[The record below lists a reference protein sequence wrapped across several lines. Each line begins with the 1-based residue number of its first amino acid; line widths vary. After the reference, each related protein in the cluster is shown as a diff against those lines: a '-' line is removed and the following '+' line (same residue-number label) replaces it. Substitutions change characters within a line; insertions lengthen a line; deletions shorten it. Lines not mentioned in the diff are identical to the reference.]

1 MLSFERMVKMRG
13 LHKQE
18 RINILLK
25 CLMTG
30 LFILGL
36 GIFSYPFVADAINNF
51 YDQIMLEKLSKEHK
65 QHFLQESQQLEEMKK
80 SNLTLNQ
87 NKCERNVPGICLSGA
102 STDAANQSS
111 KESDT
116 YKEKHLL
123 ALIYIPKINVGLPL
137 FDTTTNELLED
148 GVTLLPGTSYP
159 VGGKNSHAVITGHCG
174 LPNKKIFTDLENLS
188 QGDLIYIEIANKTLA
203 YEVKEF
209 QTVLPTEVNKLKIVE
224 GQDLITLVTC
234 TPYMVNTHRLL
245 VTATRTEVQE
255 KHANKAKKK
264 VKYYH
269 TLRLIL
275 LTVLLLS
282 VVIILIK
289 WLLKK
294 IKLYKKLI

>member
-65 QHFLQESQQLEEMKK
+65 QHFLQENQQLEEMKK
-80 SNLTLNQ
+80 RNLTLNQ

-102 STDAANQSS
+102 STDVANQSS

-269 TLRLIL
+269 TLRLVL